1 MTTKSLH
8 VEFPSAD
15 GQLLAARL
23 EQPGGPPRAQAIFAH
38 CFTCSKDIAAATR
51 ISRALAERGIAVLR
65 FDFTGLG
72 NSEGDFGSTNF
83 TSNVQDLTA
92 AADYL
97 RAEHRAP
104 ALLVGH
110 SLGGAAVLAAAGT
123 IPEVSAV
130 ATLGAPSDPEHVKH
144 LFGDELLQ
152 QIRSTGQGALRLG
165 NSEFQIRR
173 QLLEDLESH
182 RLTAR
187 IAKLDAALMVMHSPV
202 DAIVDI
208 DHARRIYAAAQH
220 PKNFISLDGAD
231 HLLSSRRDSEYVAE
245 LLACWSARYL
255 PEAD

>member
-1 MTTKSLH
+1 MTTTSLH
-8 VEFPSAD
+8 VEFPGAD
-15 GQLLAARL
+15 GQRLAARL
-23 EQPGGPPRAQAIFAH
+23 EQPSDSPRAQAIFAH

-51 ISRALAERGIAVLR
+51 ISRALAERGFAVLR

-97 RAEHRAP
+97 RAEHHAP

-110 SLGGAAVLAAAGT
+110 SLGGAAVLAAAGS
-123 IPEVSAV
+123 IPEVRAV

-144 LFGDELLQ
+144 LFGQELEEE
-152 QIRSTGQGALRLG
+152 IRRTGEGTVRLG
-165 NSEFQIRR
+165 NAEFKIRR
-173 QLLEDLESH
+173 QLLEDLETQ
-182 RLTAR
+182 RLTAC
-187 IAKLDAALMVMHSPV
+187 IAKLDAALMVMHSPE
-202 DAIVDI
+202 DDIVDI
-208 DHARRIYAAAQH
+208 DHARRIYAAARH

-245 LLACWSARYL
+245 LLACWSGRYL
-255 PEAD
+255 PAPA